1 MCHPILSYV
10 CGCGTRVMG
19 CVIPS
24 LVMFVGVWFWVW
36 YSGDGV
42 CYPIFSYVFPI
53 FGYVFGCGT
62 RVMGCV
68 IPSLVMFL
76 GVVLG

>member
-1 MCHPILSYV
+1 MWYS
-10 CGCGTRVMG
+10 GD
-19 CVIPS
+19 
-24 LVMFVGVWFWVW
+24 GVFSHLWLCFWVW

-42 CYPIFSYVFPI
+42 CYPIFSYVF
-53 FGYVFGCGT
+53 GCGT

-68 IPSLVMFL
+68 IPSLVTLL

>member
-1 MCHPILSYV
+1 M
-10 CGCGTRVMG
+10 
-19 CVIPS
+19 
-24 LVMFVGVWFWVW
+24 W

-42 CYPIFSYVFPI
+42 CYPIFSYVL
-53 FGYVFGCGT
+53 GGCGT

-76 GVVLG
+76 GVVLDGVCYPIFSYVFGCGTRVMGCVIPSLVMFLDVVLG